1 MKVRGDQG
9 DLSSAFQFPHPNK
22 SESILQRGLFIVLY
36 FLSSSSVA
44 AHQQRRFL
52 PYGGRLSRAL
62 AVVLGGIPL
71 WRQRSC
77 TPFEDPLKAPP
88 DCHLKYIKRK
98 KNSIMR
104 TSYDSCQ
111 TVSRDFHLPSHVLII
126 LSDHGCIDSQSPM
139 VSPGSSAKLLVTLN
153 SSHWLSR
160 WFGLAV
166 WNESVR
172 HVWWSLTVHLT
183 WEWKKNPK
191 KRTWLAVCNMP
202 RFLQT

>member
-36 FLSSSSVA
+36 FLSSSSIA

-52 PYGGRLSRAL
+52 PYGGRLSRAS

-71 WRQRSC
+71 WRQQSR

-88 DCHLKYIKRK
+88 DCHLKYRKRK
-98 KNSIMR
+98 KIIMR

-111 TVSRDFHLPSHVLII
+111 TVSRDFHLPSHVLVV
-126 LSDHGCIDSQSPM
+126 LSDHGCIDSQSPV
-139 VSPGSSAKLLVTLN
+139 VSPGSAVIPLLTVLSSAKLFVTLN

-160 WFGLAV
+160 WFRLAV
-166 WNESVR
+166 WNESVG
-172 HVWWSLTVHLT
+172 HV
-183 WEWKKNPK
+183 
-191 KRTWLAVCNMP
+191 
-202 RFLQT
+202 